1 MGASVGGTGVSAG
14 GIGESVGGTGVAV
27 GGTSVAVDAGSAVAQ
42 PTQNITIHIDEIMSF
57 VCFISSSLTFKKTN
71 SLSGFPVSLMATQR
85 SSPGYD
91 IVMVKG
97 KRPDWIPDS
106 LPLKTQIFCLIII
119 CSIEIK

>member
-1 MGASVGGTGVSAG
+1 MGVSVGGTGV
-14 GIGESVGGTGVAV
+14 SVGGTGVAV

-42 PTQNITIHIDEIMSF
+42 PTQNITIHIVEIMSF
-57 VCFISSSLTFKKTN
+57 VCFISSSLTFKKTITQ
-71 SLSGFPVSLMATQR
+71 SGLPVSLMAAQR

-91 IVMVKG
+91 VVLVKG

-106 LPLKTQIFCLIII
+106 PPSKTQIFCLIKI